1 MITAIAM
8 ILEKRTYYMKRGKL
22 ISVDSY
28 GSDDCNNDQTDFSLK
43 LRLNSIMTVKIAGLF

>member
-22 ISVDSY
+22 ISVDSC

-43 LRLNSIMTVKIAGLF
+43 LRLISIMTVKIAGLF

>member
-28 GSDDCNNDQTDFSLK
+28 GSDDYNNDQTDFSLK
-43 LRLNSIMTVKIAGLF
+43 LRLISIMTVKIAGLF

>member
-8 ILEKRTYYMKRGKL
+8 ILEKSTYYMKRGKL

-28 GSDDCNNDQTDFSLK
+28 GSDDCNND
-43 LRLNSIMTVKIAGLF
+43 